1 MEHAKRGRASR
12 VEEMAHGSA
21 AGIQDNTEKRGFVSR
36 VENAD
41 MHTRQVESEKRG
53 DGSRFEEN
61 EKRGFNSRLENE
73 DMHARQVEFK
83 KRGAAF

>member
-1 MEHAKRGRASR
+1 MT
-12 VEEMAHGSA
+12 SA
-21 AGIQDNTEKRGFVSR
+21 ELNLGLSKSPTCT
-36 VENAD
+36 
-41 MHTRQVESEKRG
+41 HTRQVESEKRG